1 MCVRVCPCVG
11 RAGPIRFASVSI
23 SQEHA
28 GQQGGPRA
36 STGAGGHS
44 RRPGPSPLLS
54 LPSGRSTSRPRSSLS
69 PQEQKRLLGR
79 FPLAPDLPPTR
90 HCPAKRHTW
99 FRHHR
104 VTGLKG
110 PPLGVH
116 PSAGKRQEN
125 SVCLSWTGAPAPS
138 SPGAQDGIWQPN
150 TQIQPAERKEL
161 ASPQGSSRKQP
172 AQPGFPPCPEQ
183 AGLGQGAQ
191 RREPTCQVDQERKA
205 LCPKERDAGCQS
217 LRAPP
222 LGAQHLCWDLCH
234 TGRPHP
240 SADTTSK

>member
-1 MCVRVCPCVG
+1 MLVCPCVSMCGEG
-11 RAGPIRFASVSI
+11 RTHSLRVRLHQPGARWTARWA
-23 SQEHA
+23 Q
-28 GQQGGPRA
+28 GQHRC
-36 STGAGGHS
+36 
-44 RRPGPSPLLS
+44 RRPQPPPRPVSAP
-54 LPSGRSTSRPRSSLS
+54 LPSQRPQHLPPQVFPESPGAKEALGQVPTGTRSAPHQALSCKETHLVQTPQGHRVERSTSWGQP
-69 PQEQKRLLGR
+69 KRWEASGEL
-79 FPLAPDLPPTR
+79 
-90 HCPAKRHTW
+90 
-99 FRHHR
+99 
-104 VTGLKG
+104 
-110 PPLGVH
+110 
-116 PSAGKRQEN
+116 
-125 SVCLSWTGAPAPS
+125 